1 MRILTQNVLF
11 TRHAHAILAIQR
23 LKHRQYAKK
32 QYITPQKQVKKWW
45 VFSCLYI
52 AIFLSYDRDWSCY
65 PMKYQ
70 PKKIGNLS
78 LNLSLNI
85 PSILSLNA
93 IPKPIP
99 K

>member
-70 PKKIGNLS
+70 PKKNRKS
-78 LNLSLNI
+78 
-85 PSILSLNA
+85 

-99 K
+99 KHSEHTIPKRYP